1 LFHGEVI
8 NTRDVLTFQGRTLD
22 ELKTAFADT
31 ITPNGAAN
39 EARNRTAVFGGC
51 YGADFSR
58 TASSHRDRRRA
69 QHVGVVPAVSM
80 SRSRGYT
87 SRMKP
92 EQRAGTQ
99 ALYFRQ
105 SRIGLLGAKN
115 LSSIKQICCKFPNMD
130 RPASDWLI
138 QQKVGIK

>member
-92 EQRAGTQ
+92 EQRAGRKLFTSDKVES
-99 ALYFRQ
+99 ASSVREFILDKAN
-105 SRIGLLGAKN
+105 LL
-115 LSSIKQICCKFPNMD
+115 
-130 RPASDWLI
+130 
-138 QQKVGIK
+138 